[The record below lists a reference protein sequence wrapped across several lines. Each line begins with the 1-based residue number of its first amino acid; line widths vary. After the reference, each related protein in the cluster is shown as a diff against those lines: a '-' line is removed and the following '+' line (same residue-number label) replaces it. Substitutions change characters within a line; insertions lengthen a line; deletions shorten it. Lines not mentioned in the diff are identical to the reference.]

1 MTLSL
6 KNAHYFFFFL
16 PQSPDKMLG
25 LSKDKHNKGQRTLS
39 REELEINEILS
50 SPTSGSQNS
59 EKINPAQ
66 PSKTSKE
73 VPPTKVLSMEDLSS
87 LITESVVRG
96 VQAVANAPNSIL
108 GKRTAHQRE
117 FSNKISFPMSQA
129 DSDLPGVDTVRKG
142 TAPPVEVF
150 GSDINENSSE
160 SSDEEDQEQELGST
174 VPRNRNPSP
183 LENIPAQSSGD
194 SFIKS
199 KKETSSPDKE
209 EKPDVDLPSG
219 NSRLPASWY
228 PKSKVLAWLEKIAD
242 NEWTAEDRKKI
253 LDQFHPLEKFDQ
265 LLSPVKMPKKLYKSV
280 NSVHT
285 KKKDYLF
292 NRGAAEKEL
301 FNASSDLCASLRP
314 LIEAIS
320 QLDDIPGSASVKNL
334 IGNGVLGIV
343 SANLRVSRGRRE
355 ISRRCVRLDL
365 AEALFSNSP
374 NHKSLFGGN
383 SNMEAI
389 KAAKEAAKVDDSF
402 VFKPAKIKKFH
413 YLSQPPRSVQR
424 KNSVFSQSLLRLQP
438 IQVIRSETVTDKGK
452 GQRKRSKGQRSKE
465 NLQADL
471 FQGLDPKVQQHVSHS
486 SLITGQKCVQIIT
499 F

>member
-6 KNAHYFFFFL
+6 QNAHYFFFFL

-117 FSNKISFPMSQA
+117 SSNKISSPMSQA

-150 GSDINENSSE
+150 GSDINENSFE

-174 VPRNRNPSP
+174 VPRTRNPSP

-194 SFIKS
+194 SSIKS

-209 EKPDVDLPSG
+209 EEEPDVDLPSG
-219 NSRLPASWY
+219 NSRLPASWF
-228 PKSKVLAWLEKIAD
+228 PKSKVLSWFEKIAD

-253 LDQFHPLEKFDQ
+253 LDQFHPLEKFDH
-265 LLSPVKMPKKLYKSV
+265 LLSPVKMPKKLYKAV
-280 NSVHT
+280 NSVST

-301 FNASSDLCASLRP
+301 FHASSDLCASMRP

-355 ISRRCVRLDL
+355 ISRRCVRLDC
-365 AEALFSNSP
+365 AEALFSNAP

-383 SNMEAI
+383 SNLEAI
-389 KAAKEAAKVDDSF
+389 KSAKEAAKVDDSY
-402 VFKPAKIKKFH
+402 VYKPAKIKKSH
-413 YLSQPPRSVQR
+413 YLSQPQD
-424 KNSVFSQSLLRLQP
+424 QY
-438 IQVIRSETVTDKGK
+438 KGK
-452 GQRKRSKGQRSKE
+452 TQFFHNPYYDYNQYKSSDRKQSQTRGRGRGRGHRGRGQKKSSKPTYSKE
-465 NLQADL
+465 
-471 FQGLDPKVQQHVSHS
+471 
-486 SLITGQKCVQIIT
+486 
-499 F
+499 